1 MPKTDEESFKE
12 RVERAMNQRLFLLN
26 YKKIEND
33 YLFEV
38 EGSTGKSYNVIVSE
52 NIRCSCIDFI
62 KRKKICKHI
71 IFIVC
76 KVYKIKINDDNPN
89 INILFNFEDID
100 LEKSVMK
107 QLVMG
112 DCCICFDSTDNGE
125 KCNTCVGVFH
135 GECINMWLRLN
146 NNCPMCR
153 TKWTNY
159 KSFEK

>member
-26 YKKIEND
+26 YKKREND

-38 EGSTGKSYNVIVSE
+38 DGSTGKSYNVVVSE
-52 NIRCSCIDFI
+52 NINCSCIDFI

-89 INILFNFEDID
+89 INILFNFENID

-107 QLVMG
+107 QLVAG
-112 DCCICFDSTDNGE
+112 GLLYLF
-125 KCNTCVGVFH
+125 
-135 GECINMWLRLN
+135 
-146 NNCPMCR
+146 
-153 TKWTNY
+153 
-159 KSFEK
+159 